1 MALPVKRNVC
11 HLSGMARED
20 LHFRLR
26 IPDSLKAQ
34 VEQSAQENRRSMTAE
49 IIARLEASFD
59 APSREEFELTKKWA
73 QEFLREALD
82 SAVEQIVAETGLS
95 KAKDNTLFQRLAKLS
110 GEDSSPVEAKAKKG

>member
-1 MALPVKRNVC
+1 MAQDSKSRKLDQYIVRFPDGVR
-11 HLSGMARED
+11 D
-20 LHFRLR
+20 RLKDAAAENNR
-26 IPDSLKAQ
+26 SL
-34 VEQSAQENRRSMTAE
+34 NAE

>member
-1 MALPVKRNVC
+1 
-11 HLSGMARED
+11 MARIDPKFMLRLPED
-20 LHFRLR
+20 LRDRVKEH
-26 IPDSLKAQ
+26 A
-34 VEQSAQENRRSMTAE
+34 ATNNRSMNAE
-49 IIARLEASFD
+49 IIARLEASFE

>member
-1 MALPVKRNVC
+1 
-11 HLSGMARED
+11 MARED

-82 SAVEQIVAETGLS
+82 SAVGQILAE
-95 KAKDNTLFQRLAKLS
+95 NP
-110 GEDSSPVEAKAKKG
+110 PVETKAKKG